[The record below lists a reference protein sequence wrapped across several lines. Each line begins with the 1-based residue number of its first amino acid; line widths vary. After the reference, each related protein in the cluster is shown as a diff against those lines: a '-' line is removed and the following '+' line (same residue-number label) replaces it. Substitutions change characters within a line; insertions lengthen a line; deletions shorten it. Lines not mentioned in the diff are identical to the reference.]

1 MFVLVCVFFVYRL
14 TLFFSK
20 CGTSSGDTEDAVLME
35 NKWLPYVA
43 VGPQWYVHNF
53 SISSHT
59 APPPPPKK
67 NGCSLQCSII
77 HRKVKLFIRLCSAV
91 KCWVIFIFKSRTTL

>member
-1 MFVLVCVFFVYRL
+1 MPCLYLFVCVFVYLL

-35 NKWLPYVA
+35 NKSLPYVA
-43 VGPQWYVHNF
+43 VGPQWYAHNF
-53 SISSHT
+53 QYQ
-59 APPPPPKK
+59 KK
-67 NGCSLQCSII
+67 KDECSLQYSII

-91 KCWVIFIFKSRTTL
+91 KC